1 MQSYRSGIILA
12 STSFF
17 IIAMPLPEGKA
28 IWWLLAGT
36 DPGPAESHY
45 PQEMAGLGDEARGL
59 SQLSMD

>member
-17 IIAMPLPEGKA
+17 IIAMPLPEERRSGGSWPVLIQALQNRTTLKK
-28 IWWLLAGT
+28 
-36 DPGPAESHY
+36 
-45 PQEMAGLGDEARGL
+45 MAGLGDEARGL